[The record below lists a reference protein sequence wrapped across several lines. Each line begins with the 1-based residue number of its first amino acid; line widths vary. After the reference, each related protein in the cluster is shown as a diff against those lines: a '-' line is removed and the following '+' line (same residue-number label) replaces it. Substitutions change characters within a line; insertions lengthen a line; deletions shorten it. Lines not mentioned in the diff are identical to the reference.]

1 MSHARSKQAE
11 HFVLRRHF
19 SVVVNIRDVADSQ
32 HYTLII
38 VVDQLL
44 EVKLKS
50 FQTIRIFT
58 VAPYFRLEL
67 NYLLVFGLGAL
78 LH

>member
-1 MSHARSKQAE
+1 MSHARSKKAE

-19 SVVVNIRDVADSQ
+19 SKVVNIRDVADCQ
-32 HYTLII
+32 HYALFT

-44 EVKLKS
+44 EVELKS

-58 VAPYFRLEL
+58 FAPYFRLEL
-67 NYLLVFGLGAL
+67 NYLLIFGLGAL

>member
-38 VVDQLL
+38 VVD
-44 EVKLKS
+44 
-50 FQTIRIFT
+50 
-58 VAPYFRLEL
+58 
-67 NYLLVFGLGAL
+67 
-78 LH
+78 